1 MPAGEAIAALLPIPV
16 KLPDEG
22 GETEEA
28 VRVGKEQQAN
38 GREQQGG
45 SRNFQR
51 YKGLLPFRRS
61 FANSIRDARC
71 LRNRQSLQTG
81 SSVFFR
87 AGEKC
92 EFPVFIHSFRYHE
105 GNFRKTWLDSSVFAI
120 TNAAPRGGGNER
132 SMSNSLK
139 IAIPKGSLQEPT
151 IELFAKAGYEI
162 YVSSRGYRP
171 ASNDSEL
178 DIYLIRAQEI
188 GRYLGQGFIDC
199 GITGLDWASEG
210 GAELEDLAEL
220 PYSRATVKPTR
231 WVLVVPE
238 DSPIQKPQDL
248 EGKRIATEGVGITQ
262 RYLDK
267 LGIKAE
273 VEFSWGATE
282 VKVPD
287 LVDAIVDVT
296 ETGSSLKANR
306 LRIVDTLLTSFPHF
320 YANPKAAQDAWKR
333 EKMERIVLL
342 LKSAIAARDKVGL
355 KMNLPADRLQELLS
369 KLPSLRRPTVSQLS
383 EDGWVAVE
391 TVIDEVLVR
400 DMIPDLKKLGAEG
413 IIEYALNKLVP

>member
-1 MPAGEAIAALLPIPV
+1 MICGLSSEWRDAII
-16 KLPDEG
+16 K
-22 GETEEA
+22 
-28 VRVGKEQQAN
+28 K
-38 GREQQGG
+38 
-45 SRNFQR
+45 S
-51 YKGLLPFRRS
+51 RS
-61 FANSIRDARC
+61 FQTEKAKSWPPRKHESQHQINRPSGIRAHRKSGIVLRFRHVESI
-71 LRNRQSLQTG
+71 
-81 SSVFFR
+81 
-87 AGEKC
+87 
-92 EFPVFIHSFRYHE
+92 FPE
-105 GNFRKTWLDSSVFAI
+105 TWLDSWDFTAK
-120 TNAAPRGGGNER
+120 NAAPRVTAGFH

-171 ASNDSEL
+171 ASNDPEL

-210 GAELEDLAEL
+210 GADLVDFAEL
-220 PYSRATVKPTR
+220 PYSRATARPTR

-320 YANPKAAQDAWKR
+320 YSSQAAAADPWKR
-333 EKMERIVLL
+333 EKMERISML
-342 LKSAIAARDKVGL
+342 LKSALFARDKVGL
-355 KMNLPADRLQELLS
+355 KMNLPANRLDEMLA
-369 KLPSLRRPTVSQLS
+369 KLPSLRRPTISPLS
-383 EDGWVAVE
+383 EEGWVAVE
-391 TVIDEVLVR
+391 TVIDEILVR
-400 DMIPDLKKLGAEG
+400 DMIPDLKNLGAEG
-413 IIEYALNKLVP
+413 IIEYPLNKLVL